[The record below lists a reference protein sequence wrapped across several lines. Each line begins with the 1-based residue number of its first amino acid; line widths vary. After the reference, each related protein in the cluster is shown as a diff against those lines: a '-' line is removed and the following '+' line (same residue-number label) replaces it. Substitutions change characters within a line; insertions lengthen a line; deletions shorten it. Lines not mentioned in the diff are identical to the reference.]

1 MSPFFFLAGEFMA
14 RKRDT
19 VIATA
24 GRHPEDQSG
33 AVNPPV
39 HRASTIVFPTLESY
53 EEAQANLFESVNYG
67 RIGTPTS
74 HAFEEA
80 LTALHGG
87 LKTVS
92 LPSGLSA
99 CVTALMA
106 FLETG
111 DHLLMCD
118 SVYGP
123 TRRRGCDHLLARAG
137 VETTYYDPLIGA
149 GIAELIRPETK
160 VIYME
165 SPGSLTF
172 EVQDVPAIAAAAGEL
187 GVLTMIDNTWASP
200 VLCRPLELG
209 VDVVIEA
216 ATKYI
221 SGHSDAMLGA
231 VTVATDEHFRKLK
244 WTAISF
250 GAAAGPDDLYLG
262 LRGLRTLSVRL
273 ERHQKNAHQVA
284 EWLDGRAEIERVLYP
299 ALASDPGHGLWQRDF
314 DGASGLFGVLLRP
327 GVDRP
332 AFAAMIDGLE
342 LFGLGD
348 SWGGYESLV
357 LPTRPGRI
365 RTATEWTHEGPS
377 LRLHV
382 GLEDPVDLIADL
394 EKGLVRL

>member
-1 MSPFFFLAGEFMA
+1 MA

-19 VIATA
+19 VIAHA
-24 GRHPEDQSG
+24 GRHPEDNQG
-33 AVNPPV
+33 TVNPPV
-39 HRASTIVFPTLESY
+39 HHASTILFPTLEAY
-53 EEAQANLFESVNYG
+53 EESRNNLFEGVNYG

-80 LTALHGG
+80 VTALHGG

-99 CVTALMA
+99 IVTALMA
-106 FLETG
+106 FLESG

-123 TRRRGCDHLLARAG
+123 SRVRVCGHLLARSD

-160 VIYME
+160 VIFME

-172 EVQDVPAIAAAAGEL
+172 EVQDVPAIAAAAREK

-200 VLCRPLELG
+200 LLCRPLELG

-221 SGHSDAMLGA
+221 SGHSDVMLGA

-273 ERHQKNAHQVA
+273 ERHQKNALRVA
-284 EWLDGRAEIERVLYP
+284 QWLDGRAEIERVLYP
-299 ALASDPGHGLWQRDF
+299 ALPGDPGHGLWQRDF
-314 DGASGLFGVLLRP
+314 DGASGLFGVLLGQ
-327 GVDRP
+327 GVEKS
-332 AFAAMIDGLE
+332 AFAAMIDGFE

-357 LPTRPGRI
+357 LPTRPGRL
-365 RTATEWTHEGPS
+365 RTATDWTHEGLS
-377 LRLHV
+377 FRLHV
-382 GLEDPVDLIADL
+382 GLEDPVDLIAEL
-394 EKGLVRL
+394 EKGLERLTAT

>member
-1 MSPFFFLAGEFMA
+1 MA

-19 VIATA
+19 VITTA
-24 GRHPEDQSG
+24 GRRPENHQG

-39 HRASTIVFPTLESY
+39 HHASTIVFPTLDSY
-53 EEAQANLFESVNYG
+53 EEAQANLFESVSYG

-80 LTALHGG
+80 VTALHGG

-123 TRRRGCDHLLARAG
+123 TRRRGCDNLLARAG

-160 VIYME
+160 VVYME

-172 EVQDVPAIAAAAGEL
+172 EVQDVPAITAAARER
-187 GVLTMIDNTWASP
+187 GVVTMIDNTWASP

-209 VDVVIEA
+209 ADVVIES

-221 SGHSDAMLGA
+221 SGHSDVMLGA

-244 WTAISF
+244 WTAISL

-273 ERHQKNAHQVA
+273 ERHQRNAHQVA
-284 EWLDGRAEIERVLYP
+284 VWLDGRAEVEAVLYP
-299 ALASDPGHGLWQRDF
+299 ALASDPGYGLWQRDF
-314 DGASGLFGVLLRP
+314 DGASGLFGVLLRQ
-327 GVDRP
+327 GVERP

-357 LPTRPGRI
+357 LPTRPGRM
-365 RTATEWTHEGPS
+365 RTATDWAHQGPS
-377 LRLHV
+377 FRLHV
-382 GLEDPVDLIADL
+382 GLEDPDDLIADL
-394 EKGLVRL
+394 ELGLERISGRA